1 MSERRRVR
9 LSPTQQRLLFYGGLA
24 ALITAGTLFMTRM
37 PGHTHTGPVPPPSA
51 LEAEAARQLERHVRV
66 LAHDIGERRI
76 GEGDSLAHAHD
87 YIRGKLLPL
96 IGTDRETLTFEN
108 LGPAGSEAQN
118 IVLEL
123 HGESPARVIVG
134 AHYDSAPGTPGA
146 NDNASGVAAAL
157 MLAEHFAGRPLG
169 NTLRVVFFANEEP
182 PYFQNDGM
190 GSLHHAQAC
199 AQRGDQV
206 LAMLSLESLGYYS
219 DAPGSQHYPGKLVG
233 LAYPDQGNF
242 VAFVGNLGSRSLV
255 RHAIEVFRRTAA
267 VPSEGAALPSWIP
280 GVDWSDHSSFWKFGY
295 PAIMVTDTAVFRDE
309 HYHQFDDTP
318 EHLSYTTLARVVLGL
333 EHVIEDLTA
342 AR

>member
-1 MSERRRVR
+1 MSAWA
-9 LSPTQQRLLFYGGLA
+9 LSATQQRLLFYGGLA
-24 ALITAGTLFMTRM
+24 ALMVAGTAFMTRM
-37 PGHTHTGPVPPPSA
+37 PGRSHAGPAPPPSA
-51 LEAEAARQLERHVRV
+51 LEEEAARQLERHVRV
-66 LAHDIGERRI
+66 LAREIGERRI

-96 IGTDRETLTFEN
+96 IGTDRETLTFES
-108 LGPAGSEAQN
+108 LGAAGSDAQN

-123 HGESPARVIVG
+123 HGDSAARVIVG

-157 MLAEHFAGRPLG
+157 MLAERFAGRPLG

-190 GSLHHAQAC
+190 GSLHHA
-199 AQRGDQV
+199 RGCSERGEQV

-219 DAPGSQHYPGKLVG
+219 DAPGSQHYPGRLVG

-242 VAFVGNLGSRSLV
+242 VAFVGNLGSRSLA
-255 RHAIEVFRRTAA
+255 RRAIEVFRRTTT

-295 PAIMVTDTAVFRDE
+295 PGIMITDTAVFRDE
-309 HYHQFDDTP
+309 RYHQTDDTP
-318 EHLSYTTLARVVLGL
+318 DHLDYTTLARVVFGL
-333 EHVIEDLTA
+333 ERVIEDLTE